1 MKERNWKKV
10 VRRNLS
16 VGILLGMFLN
26 NLTFANELI
35 KTRNGSTRVI
45 TAPNGTPMIEL
56 ANPGNSGV
64 SVNDFDRLSV
74 DEKNL
79 ILNNISSKEGIGY
92 RSELG
97 GIIAPNENYTGNP
110 ARAILLR
117 VHKDPSVINGFIEA
131 ASTGKVDMFFSNPN
145 GIYLNGGLV
154 GRFGNV
160 TFTTGHVSDDLMTIM
175 VRDGRIEIGSGFN
188 GNAAENLSLL
198 AKSIQINGQ
207 LNGND
212 LTLIGGQYDYNT
224 GTKEVVKQGD
234 NPGEVLIS
242 SSVVGSIYGRNIYLK
257 AVGSDIGVKG
267 DMVSQKVLKINADGS
282 LVLSKIQGTESVD
295 IKAKNFTQEG
305 STYTEGKLTVEA
317 DNTTLKGSGT
327 QAQEIEVSGN
337 LNNESNLYSKGNVTI
352 GGDTQN
358 KGQLISEG
366 NLEVKGNLESDS
378 LVYGKNSVKVGK
390 DLTNK
395 SDLQSENGIA
405 VEGNVINTGKV
416 ISDKDLTIKGNAN
429 NAGTLYGKDRVTIDK
444 NLTNTG
450 SVQTTGD
457 LTAKDTVNTGK
468 LTAEGNV
475 NVEDL
480 DNNGEIVTNKKLT
493 TKNLTNKSTGKVS
506 AVDGISTVG
515 NAVNHGQINTNG
527 SFVISSNLENYN
539 VINVGGLVNTK
550 DLTNTGVLKVS
561 DKIVSKGFSFSNT
574 GEIVTVN
581 LDVDSTNI
589 INTNKITVVETTKLK
604 GSSNIN
610 NQGTI
615 ASKNIEIT
623 TPVLTNSG
631 QILAEEVITANNTS
645 LTNTGKLASNGSIN
659 LNNTSI
665 VNRSSIESATI
676 NLQNI
681 FSYDNNTG
689 IIRGNN
695 ITLTSLG
702 NLLLEG
708 RIQGINNLLISGF
721 DITNNGNI
729 ISSGLLRLSGNN
741 ITNNLTIS
749 ASTVE
754 LLATGNILN
763 NSMIEGERGK
773 LSGNNITNKD
783 LVIFLDKLDIE
794 GTKLV
799 NKDASVYSDNEMNIK
814 TGDVD
819 NTGGEIVGQSTLNI
833 TGFNLLDNTKGI
845 IDSRGNILLSG
856 NKLLNG
862 GEVSGQYRLYWIT
875 WDGQYI
881 YDDVWRELD
890 DAYAQTGNSSLIT
903 GLDDWKIGIAKSNI
917 NGGINR
923 EKEFTKIKDS
933 TDYDLYY
940 GYMSGNLTASNATY
954 ETQVLKGYV
963 DTSRLVT
970 EGGRILSGG
979 NLTLDVKEIENRNS
993 KISSGGTLRITNKVE
1008 KIENVTDVAT
1018 IKVYDGTERLS
1029 LWQTM
1034 WTNGS
1039 GNTIYGDA
1047 IGVRR
1052 DLESTSRDYNIA
1064 DSVSVIEGNNVIIEG
1079 TPTINNGYDYS
1090 KIGTGIVIDPSTI
1103 TSKDVDVDLYYDP
1116 VTVHVDRTAV
1126 IDIITTGTIPFNP
1139 GVFTSSQSKLFAESK
1154 DPTSKY
1160 LMETRSQYIDLS
1172 RFFGSDYFL
1181 SKIGYNESKDWNM
1194 ARRLGDAYYETK
1206 YMNNLLLETL
1216 GTRFINGKADTELM
1230 KEMLDNAVATSGDL
1244 QLTIGVALTG
1254 AQIAALKSDII
1265 WYVEQEVNGEKV
1277 LVPQVYLSQATLE
1290 NIKSPTTT
1298 ISAQETL
1305 AINSSTLVNQGRL
1318 SGNTV
1323 YVNTD
1328 NLINKSVGA
1337 LTAEITGMNIQIDA
1351 KNDILNIGAVI
1362 SAKEDLMLTAGG
1374 TISNITTG
1382 VETTEHDRLEG
1393 KERTRIYDDIQN
1405 VGVISS
1411 GNITYIEADNYVSRG
1426 AVTESGGT
1434 TYIEANDVNINTIA
1448 LKDYERTEENHG
1460 YDLYRT
1466 TEKLGSEVTGLNN
1479 VIINASNDINI
1490 KGSTVASD
1498 GTVQLT
1504 AENNINIEND
1514 KNTMYTES
1522 KREKNGTFS
1531 SYYKLET
1538 NYQEEAVASTII
1550 GNNIILDSGNDVNI
1564 KASNVIA
1571 VKNDNIQSSGGNIIV
1586 TAGNDINITTDD
1598 MNNEYY
1604 LKEKSSGFSSSF
1616 SMSGGGVSAGVSYSS
1631 NSLENTRNTTTVATS
1646 SIVSEGST
1654 LLSAGNK
1661 VRTEAMQANVG
1672 EDMIIRGVNGVELL
1686 DAQEVYN
1693 EKVKQESKSVGIT
1706 ASLGS
1711 TITSFISS
1719 ADEKSQNNGKY
1730 GFGNRSELINTYGDG
1745 LDLYREG
1752 VKAGADLSQL
1762 VVDGMKGSYGSLGGY
1777 GVTANVTVSANKS
1790 KYESNTSGTNSVAG
1804 NINVGG
1810 NLVISSEGDVKLV
1823 NQKVNVGENII
1834 VDAKSF
1840 EASAGK
1846 NTYNNTTDSS
1856 SQGMS
1861 AGYDFTGGTVTGG
1874 INGSKG
1880 NSNSSSVY
1888 YDNTIINAGGTFQL
1902 TTKEDATFKGANV
1915 TADKIDFEI
1924 GGNLNVISLQ
1934 DEYKLDGSNKSGGL
1948 NYGHTEQSDGK
1959 GYNSVSGSASY
1970 GESSGDSKWVNNQTS
1985 IIAENGG
1992 NIKVGETL
2000 TNVGAIIGSINES
2013 MRIEAKEVIVE
2024 NLKDHDNG
2032 ENYNVGLSGVD
2043 RKNTVP
2049 QTELQYG
2056 SHDKEQDTNATFV
2069 NTVIVENGREI
2080 NLEERGINTDIN
2092 KAQVITKDD
2101 VVEQIDTVLHTDLLN
2116 KEKQKDLLND
2126 LNTIGE
2132 NSEIIVDSIGTK
2144 LNNNKNGDPNAG
2156 MGDLEK
2162 QSLANITKA
2171 VEEVVKNKDNLVL
2184 SEADRENKEKLKE
2197 TIKDKYADYGVTDVV
2212 IIKDGELLMGEDGEM
2227 HSVNGAFSRDGIVY
2241 ITEST
2246 ANGSLKDL
2254 NRVVGEEVGE
2264 IYAQNNGL
2272 ENWNNKGQ
2280 QIGEIFG
2287 EKISEGLGDSK
2298 SKNNLSSDDIDLSG
2312 VIIAGTQRKTE
2323 PGVWLVIDGDSSK
2336 PISDLIVLGLR
2347 ANAAKN
2353 GYKNATDN
2361 ILYYLSGQG
2370 GTKEV
2375 PMDWYLN
2382 SKVGKQAIT
2391 DIKWGIFDIIDY
2403 NDLSSLKIGQN
2414 TTIFDYAGGEKAAE
2428 IYPDPKIDGDLFYS
2442 MGPHNID
2449 YSRSVN
2455 IRKIGENKYELKSQV
2470 DYTIRDNY
2478 DWHDGKSIQEYG
2490 IKIEDKFMKGY
2501 EEKNYGAKE
2510 FKMRGYYSVEFTAI
2524 FEMKNGIP
2532 VTTTNYTREKR

>member
-1 MKERNWKKV
+1 
-10 VRRNLS
+10 
-16 VGILLGMFLN
+16 
-26 NLTFANELI
+26 
-35 KTRNGSTRVI
+35 
-45 TAPNGTPMIEL
+45 
-56 ANPGNSGV
+56 
-64 SVNDFDRLSV
+64 
-74 DEKNL
+74 
-79 ILNNISSKEGIGY
+79 
-92 RSELG
+92 
-97 GIIAPNENYTGNP
+97 
-110 ARAILLR
+110 
-117 VHKDPSVINGFIEA
+117 
-131 ASTGKVDMFFSNPN
+131 
-145 GIYLNGGLV
+145 
-154 GRFGNV
+154 
-160 TFTTGHVSDDLMTIM
+160 
-175 VRDGRIEIGSGFN
+175 
-188 GNAAENLSLL
+188 
-198 AKSIQINGQ
+198 
-207 LNGND
+207 
-212 LTLIGGQYDYNT
+212 
-224 GTKEVVKQGD
+224 
-234 NPGEVLIS
+234 
-242 SSVVGSIYGRNIYLK
+242 
-257 AVGSDIGVKG
+257 
-267 DMVSQKVLKINADGS
+267 
-282 LVLSKIQGTESVD
+282 
-295 IKAKNFTQEG
+295 
-305 STYTEGKLTVEA
+305 
-317 DNTTLKGSGT
+317 LKGS
-327 QAQEIEVSGN
+327 N
-337 LNNESNLYSKGNVTI
+337 
-352 GGDTQN
+352 
-358 KGQLISEG
+358 
-366 NLEVKGNLESDS
+366 
-378 LVYGKNSVKVGK
+378 
-390 DLTNK
+390 
-395 SDLQSENGIA
+395 
-405 VEGNVINTGKV
+405 
-416 ISDKDLTIKGNAN
+416 
-429 NAGTLYGKDRVTIDK
+429 
-444 NLTNTG
+444 
-450 SVQTTGD
+450 
-457 LTAKDTVNTGK
+457 
-468 LTAEGNV
+468 
-475 NVEDL
+475 
-480 DNNGEIVTNKKLT
+480 
-493 TKNLTNKSTGKVS
+493 
-506 AVDGISTVG
+506 
-515 NAVNHGQINTNG
+515 
-527 SFVISSNLENYN
+527 
-539 VINVGGLVNTK
+539 
-550 DLTNTGVLKVS
+550 
-561 DKIVSKGFSFSNT
+561 
-574 GEIVTVN
+574 
-581 LDVDSTNI
+581 
-589 INTNKITVVETTKLK
+589 
-604 GSSNIN
+604 NIN
-610 NQGTI
+610 NQGII

-631 QILAEEVITANNTS
+631 QILAEEAITANNTS
-645 LTNTGKLASNGSIN
+645 LNNTGKLASNGSIN
-659 LNNTSI
+659 LNNSSLI
-665 VNRSSIESATI
+665 NRNSIESVTI
-676 NLQNI
+676 NLQNL
-681 FSYDNNTG
+681 FSYANDSVTG
-689 IIRGNN
+689 LIKGNN
-695 ITLTSLG
+695 IYLSTAG

-708 RIQGINNLLISGF
+708 KIQGIDNLIISGLN
-721 DITNNGNI
+721 ITNNGNT
-729 ISSGLLRLSGNN
+729 ISSGLLRLSGND
-741 ITNNLTIS
+741 ITNNITIS
-749 ASTVE
+749 ASNVE
-754 LLATGNILN
+754 LLATGKILN
-763 NSMIEGERGK
+763 NSMIEGETGK

-783 LVIFLDKLDIE
+783 LIIFLDKLDIE
-794 GTKLV
+794 GTKLI
-799 NKDASVYSDNEMNIK
+799 NKEASIYSDNELNIS

-819 NTGGEIVGQSTLNI
+819 NTGGEIVGQSELNI

-856 NKLLNG
+856 NKLLNS
-862 GEVSGQYRLYWIT
+862 GEVSGQYRLYWKT

-881 YDDVWRELD
+881 YESVWRNLD
-890 DAYAQTGNSSLIT
+890 DGYAQTGNSSLIT
-903 GLDDWKIGIAKSNI
+903 ELDNWKVLDNYKSAVDYDNAYEKVLDNNSSNPYNFYYSGITVPNV
-917 NGGINR
+917 G
-923 EKEFTKIKDS
+923 DS
-933 TDYDLYY
+933 TTEY
-940 GYMSGNLTASNATY
+940 STK
-954 ETQVLKGYV
+954 VLEGYV
-963 DTSRLVT
+963 DTSKLVT

-993 KISSGGTLRITNKVE
+993 KISAGGTLRITDKVE

-1018 IKVYDGTERLS
+1018 IKVYDGNETVKFFETYASTGGSHTITYYNAKIDRGLS
-1029 LWQTM
+1029 
-1034 WTNGS
+1034 G
-1039 GNTIYGDA
+1039 
-1047 IGVRR
+1047 
-1052 DLESTSRDYNIA
+1052 TSRDYNIA

-1090 KIGTGIVIDPSTI
+1090 KIGTGIVVDPSTI

-1116 VTVHVDRTAV
+1116 VSVHVDRTAV

-1139 GVFTSSQSKLFAESK
+1139 GVFTSSQSKLFTESK
-1154 DPTSKY
+1154 DPNSKY
-1160 LMETRSQYIDLS
+1160 LLETRSQYIDLS

-1230 KEMLDNAVATSGDL
+1230 KEMLDNAVSTSGDL

-1254 AQIAALKSDII
+1254 DQIKALKSDII

-1305 AINSSTLVNQGRL
+1305 AINSSTLTNQGRL

-1328 NLINKSVGA
+1328 NLINKSVGS
-1337 LTAEITGMNIQIDA
+1337 LTAEITGTNIQIDA

-1374 TISNITTG
+1374 TISNVTTG
-1382 VETTEHDRLEG
+1382 VEITEHDRLEG
-1393 KERTRIYDDIQN
+1393 KERTRVYDDIQN

-1411 GNITYIEADNYVSRG
+1411 GNTTYIEADKYVSRG

-1466 TEKLGSEVTGLNN
+1466 TEKLGSEVTGLDN
-1479 VIINASNDINI
+1479 VIINAGNDINI

-1504 AENNINIEND
+1504 AGNDINIEND

-1522 KREKNGTFS
+1522 KRDKKGTFS
-1531 SYYKLET
+1531 SYSKLET
-1538 NYQEEAVASTII
+1538 NYQESAVASTVI
-1550 GNNIILDSGNDVNI
+1550 GNNVILDAGNDANI

-1571 VKNDNIQSSGGNIIV
+1571 VKNDDIQSSGGNIIV

-1604 LKEKSSGFSSSF
+1604 LKEKKSGWSASA
-1616 SMSGGGVSAGVSYSS
+1616 SMSGGGASAGVTYSS
-1631 NSLENTRNTTTVATS
+1631 TSLENTRNITTVAVS
-1646 SIVSEGST
+1646 SLMSEGST

-1661 VRTEAMQANVG
+1661 VKTEAMQANVG

-1693 EKVKQESKSVGIT
+1693 EKIKQESKSVGIT
-1706 ASLGS
+1706 ASVGS
-1711 TITSFISS
+1711 TITGFISS
-1719 ADEKSQNNGKY
+1719 VDEKSQNNGKY
-1730 GFGNRSELINTYGDG
+1730 GFGNKSELINSYGDG
-1745 LDLYREG
+1745 LDVARQG
-1752 VKAGADLSQL
+1752 IKAGSDLSQL
-1762 VVDGMKGSYGSLGGY
+1762 VVDGMKGSYGSLAGY
-1777 GVTANVTVSANKS
+1777 GVTANVSVNINKS

-1846 NTYNNTTDSS
+1846 NTYNNTTNSS

-1880 NSNSSSVY
+1880 SSNSSSVY
-1888 YDNTIINAGGTFQL
+1888 YDNTVINAGGTFQL

-1934 DEYKLDGSNKSGGL
+1934 DEYKLNGENKSGGL
-1948 NYGHTEQSDGK
+1948 NYGHTEQSDGT

-1970 GESSGDSKWVNNQTS
+1970 GESKGDSKWVNNQTS

-1992 NIKVGETL
+1992 SIKVGETL
-2000 TNVGAIIGSINES
+2000 TNVGAIIGSMNDG
-2013 MRIEAKEVIVE
+2013 MRIEAKEVVVE

-2069 NTVIVENGREI
+2069 NTVVVENGQEI

-2171 VEEVVKNKDNLVL
+2171 VEQVVKNKENLVL

-2227 HSVNGAFSRDGIVY
+2227 YSVNGAFSRDGIVY

-2287 EKISEGLGDSK
+2287 EKISEGVETSN
-2298 SKNNLSSDDIDLSG
+2298 SKNNLSSDEVDLSG

-2336 PISDLIVLGLR
+2336 PISDLVVLALR
-2347 ANAAKN
+2347 AKGAKD
-2353 GYKNATDN
+2353 GLENATDN

-2375 PMDWYLN
+2375 PMNWYLN
-2382 SKVGKQAIT
+2382 SEIGKQAIT
-2391 DIKWGIFDIIDY
+2391 DIKWKVFDDIDY
-2403 NDLSSLKIGQN
+2403 NSLEKLNIGGNLSYFNSVDGK
-2414 TTIFDYAGGEKAAE
+2414 KSVKV
-2428 IYPDPKIDGDLFYS
+2428 YPKPKIDADLFYS
-2442 MGPHNID
+2442 MGPHDID
-2449 YSRSVN
+2449 YSRGTY
-2455 IRKIGENKYELKSQV
+2455 IKKIGENKYELKSQI
-2470 DYTIRDNY
+2470 DYTVRDEY
-2478 DWHDGKSIQEYG
+2478 DWHAGKSIQEYG
-2490 IKIEDKFMKGY
+2490 VKIDDSLM
-2501 EEKNYGAKE
+2501 KNYEDFGAKT
-2510 FKMRGYYSVEFTAI
+2510 FQMRGNYKIEFTAI
-2524 FEMKNGIP
+2524 FEMRNGIP
-2532 VTTTNYTREKR
+2532 VTTTNYTRVK